1 MKNRL
6 HDKKAG
12 IFILVALILI
22 SLAELIFRAVV
33 IGEKVY
39 TTPNVGEQL
48 VVIALALTSLILLAT
63 GKERLSYLC
72 FVVWISYFMLDQL
85 FELPGVVT
93 DLGRTIAFSEGNL
106 SFGQVAPIFKILN
119 MCGIVA
125 LGSLLIEYMNDG
137 SIYNRAFNIISVVT
151 VFLLMV
157 NISISCFVAIKIGY
171 YELLLESFN
180 SLYRLVM
187 VFLFTF
193 FAYNS
198 AKKQLSKVN
207 FDK

>member
-137 SIYNRAFNIISVVT
+137 SIYNRAFNLFCLITILAT
-151 VFLLMV
+151 LG
-157 NISISCFVAIKIGY
+157 AIVLNVYNLVQWK
-171 YELLLESFN
+171 LLEIVLAIFN
-180 SLYRLVM
+180 NVYCIIMFFYGSTNLE
-187 VFLFTF
+187 TF
-193 FAYNS
+193 QPS
-198 AKKQLSKVN
+198 QSQTRV
-207 FDK
+207 